1 MGGIQ
6 TITPRRDAVS
16 TEAARRVRAVRD
28 DPAGRIA
35 LMVSSYGQATTWARA
50 EVAFARWE
58 CDRGVL
64 NPLDPVDA
72 RPPGSPWW
80 RTVNEHLL
88 HDAEEA
94 RLRLEA
100 DDRSPGSSSAVSR
113 WMAFFTKPTPTTWY
127 RAHNSSVAA
136 GYIEAAHLALRENH
150 EEQKLMN
157 LTLMRVL
164 YAQVMAEH
172 APLGL
177 GMLAHIGRLLA
188 DPRSFGI
195 GMVMRVPD
203 FYPRAYP
210 LNADVRVDDA
220 FAALID
226 DDLVLPR
233 LDEMYSFA
241 AEVLEFPSLGRLAH
255 LGSPCYPWGLL
266 VSAAKLAEIGFDHR
280 RPSHAMGELRR
291 LVDHQHDHAMLDL
304 R

>member
-1 MGGIQ
+1 M
-6 TITPRRDAVS
+6 DAAAA
-16 TEAARRVRAVRD
+16 EAARRVRAVRD

-35 LMVSSYGQATTWARA
+35 LMISSYGQATTWSRA

-64 NPLDPVDA
+64 NPLDAD
-72 RPPGSPWW
+72 PPGSAWW

-88 HDAEEA
+88 EDAEEA
-94 RLRLEA
+94 RLRLEG
-100 DDRSPGSSSAVSR
+100 DDGLLGSSPAVTR
-113 WMAFFTKPTPTTWY
+113 WMEFFTTPSPANWY
-127 RAHNSSVAA
+127 RAHNSSVAS
-136 GYIEAAHLALRENH
+136 GYVESARLALRENH

-164 YAQVMAEH
+164 YAQVMAEQ

-177 GMLAHIGRLLA
+177 GMLAHIGRFLA

-195 GMVMRVPD
+195 AMVLRVPD

-210 LNADVRVDDA
+210 LDTIGVRTDDA
-220 FAALID
+220 FSALID

-233 LDEMYSFA
+233 LDEMYAFA
-241 AEVLEFPSLGRLAH
+241 AEALAFPPLDRLAH
-255 LGSPCYPWGLL
+255 FGNPCYPWGLL
-266 VSAAKLAEIGFDHR
+266 VPPAKLAEIGFDHR
-280 RPSHAMGELRR
+280 RPSHAVGELRQ
-291 LVDHQHDHAMLDL
+291 LAEHQYEPPMIDL